1 MNRCASSH
9 AFPRTFVQPA
19 GRLFSAQTTRNFPMS
34 MLKDPSSKYRA
45 FPVINLPDRTW
56 PSKTIDAAPIWCSSD
71 LRDGNQSLI
80 EPMDAAKKLR
90 FWKTLVQVGVKEI
103 EASFPAASQTDFDFV
118 RTLIEE
124 GHIPDDTTIQ
134 VLTQGRED
142 LIERTFESLRGA
154 KKAIVHLYN
163 ATSPSFRRI
172 VFNQDKDGIKA
183 IAVNAAKLFVKYAA
197 MQPETEWTFEY
208 SPETFSAT
216 ELEFAKEVCDAVIE
230 VWNPTP
236 EHKMILNLPATVECA
251 TPNVY
256 ADQIEWF
263 GRNINRRDS
272 VIISLHTH
280 NDRGTGVAATELGL
294 MAGAD
299 RVEGC
304 LFGNGERTGNVD
316 LVTVALNMYTQGVD
330 PELDFSD
337 IDGVRKVVEEC
348 NQIQVHPRHPY
359 VGDLVHTA
367 FSGSHQDAIRKGFAQ
382 QKPDTLWEVPYLPID
397 PADIGRSYEAVIRVN
412 SQSGKGGIAYLLEQE
427 YGISLPRR
435 MQIEFSQV
443 VQRETDRLGLEM
455 TAKQIHSLLI
465 SEYLQANTPY
475 ALVSHRLQEENGNSA
490 VEVEVASKGQGET
503 NLHWR
508 GKGNGALEAL
518 VAGLP
523 IPVEIMD
530 YNEHAIGAGT
540 NAKAAAYI
548 ELRVNGERAVHG
560 VGIDEN
566 ITTASFKALFSALNR
581 SLSQPEAKAA

>member
-1 MNRCASSH
+1 
-9 AFPRTFVQPA
+9 
-19 GRLFSAQTTRNFPMS
+19 MS

-45 FPVINLPDRTW
+45 FPTIDIPDRTW
-56 PSKTIDAAPIWCSSD
+56 PSKTLTAAPIWCSSD

-80 EPMDAAKKLR
+80 EPMDAVKKLR

-118 RTLIEE
+118 RTLIED

-197 MQPETEWTFEY
+197 LQPDTQWTFEY

-236 EHKMILNLPATVECA
+236 EHKVILNLPATVECA
-251 TPNVY
+251 TPNIY

-263 GRNINRRDS
+263 GRHINRRDS

-316 LVTVALNMYTQGVD
+316 LVTVALNLYTQGIH

-382 QKPDTLWEVPYLPID
+382 QKPDALWEVPYLPID

-455 TAKQIHSLLI
+455 TAQQIHALLH

-475 ALVSHRLQEENGNSA
+475 ALVSHRLQEENGHSA
-490 VEVEVASKGQGET
+490 VEVEVSGKGQGET

-548 ELRVNGERAVHG
+548 ELRVEGQRAVHG

>member
-1 MNRCASSH
+1 
-9 AFPRTFVQPA
+9 
-19 GRLFSAQTTRNFPMS
+19 MS

-45 FPVINLPDRTW
+45 FATINLPDRTW
-56 PSKTIDAAPIWCSSD
+56 PSKTITTAPIWCSSD

-80 EPMDAAKKLR
+80 EPMDAVKKLR
-90 FWKTLVQVGVKEI
+90 FWKTLVAVGVKEI

-118 RTLIEE
+118 RTLIED

-134 VLTQGRED
+134 VLTQARED
-142 LIERTFESLRGA
+142 LIARTFESLRGA

-172 VFNQDKDGIKA
+172 VFNQDKEGVKE

-197 MQPETEWTFEY
+197 QQPETQWQFEY

-216 ELEFAKEVCDAVIE
+216 ELDAVIE

-236 EHKMILNLPATVECA
+236 SNKVILNLPATVEVA
-251 TPNVY
+251 TPNIY

-263 GRNINRRDS
+263 GRHITRRDS
-272 VIISLHTH
+272 VLISLHTH

-316 LVTVALNMYTQGVD
+316 LVTVALNLYTQGIN

-348 NQIQVHPRHPY
+348 NQIAVHPRHPY

-382 QKPDTLWEVPYLPID
+382 QKSDALWEVPYLPID

-455 TAKQIHSLLI
+455 TAQQIHALLH

-475 ALVSHRLQEENGNSA
+475 ALVSHRLQEENGHSA
-490 VEVEVASKGQGET
+490 VEVEVSGKGQGET

-581 SLSQPEAKAA
+581 SLSQLDAKAA